1 MRALIIFLGLALLQ
15 IYQVTAFTHTLSVFM
30 QCRCKTLTLT
40 TMEQHEQGCHTDFK
54 QPTSHNSSNSWPTCN
69 DKRI

>member
-40 TMEQHEQGCHTDFK
+40 TMEQHEQDVTLI
-54 QPTSHNSSNSWPTCN
+54 SNNLPATTPATPGLPAMI
-69 DKRI
+69 RG